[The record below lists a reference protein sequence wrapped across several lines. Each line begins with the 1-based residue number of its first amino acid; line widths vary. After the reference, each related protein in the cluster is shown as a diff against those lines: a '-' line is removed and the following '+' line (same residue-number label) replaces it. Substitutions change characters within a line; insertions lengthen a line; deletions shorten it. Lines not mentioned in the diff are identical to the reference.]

1 LGSAGGPSRVA
12 VLAQLREQMR
22 QVPGVVAGTAQGLA
36 VQRDDPAAFA
46 VAGAKPHPGP
56 DQRVENP
63 RIQALQAAADRGFGV
78 LVTVLSAAPMD
89 VRAGLAGVGLPGW
102 RVGVVPRTLRCT
114 IALGH
119 ITSTL
124 GTLDTRAERDWYA
137 ERAAENGWT
146 RNVLEHHIK
155 VNLRTALGAAP
166 TNFTAALDS
175 PDSELAQQLVD
186 DQYRR
191 PEIHAPTVGILLC
204 TGKSGPTVRYALAST
219 SAPTPVADYYGLPVD
234 ARAALPSAEELQA
247 IVDAESSR

>member
-1 LGSAGGPSRVA
+1 
-12 VLAQLREQMR
+12 
-22 QVPGVVAGTAQGLA
+22 
-36 VQRDDPAAFA
+36 
-46 VAGAKPHPGP
+46 
-56 DQRVENP
+56 
-63 RIQALQAAADRGFGV
+63 
-78 LVTVLSAAPMD
+78 MD

-119 ITSTL
+119 ITITL

-155 VNLRTALGAAP
+155 VNLHTALGAAP

-175 PDSELAQQLVD
+175 PDFEPAQQLVD

-191 PEIHAPTVGILLC
+191 PEIHALTVGILVC
-204 TGKSGPTVRYALAST
+204 TGKSGPSVRYALVST
-219 SAPTPVADYYGLPVD
+219 SAPVADYYGLPAD